1 VTDTRWQ
8 LAAYV
13 FVSVVLGV
21 VAAQLSQRRREFPWL
36 NRLSPDGWPAAILR
50 FGYYVGLPYVA
61 LILGVVPGRYL
72 GLVGLEQLAAS
83 PTGSAA
89 APAAGGLAG
98 FVLRLRADV
107 SLLIWSWLP
116 GFPTLISLT
125 LLMLLLLVATWLAYS
140 RLRRRLTSGLA
151 GPQRMLAREQPPRR
165 TPVVYQ
171 TIHWSFYRSA
181 VWFLTGD
188 LYLAVAGGIALVVAE
203 WMLQPVAREGIGYA
217 LARESLFVEASVLI
231 ATAIIFFFVPNLW
244 LLVPIHWLLL
254 KASRRAISFV
264 SYPASQTA

>member
-8 LAAYV
+8 LATYV
-13 FVSVVLGV
+13 FVSVVLSV
-21 VAAQLSQRRREFPWL
+21 VAAQLAGRRKELPWL
-36 NRLSPDGWPAAILR
+36 RHLAPDGWSAAVLR
-50 FGYYVGLPYVA
+50 FAYYVGLPYIA
-61 LILGVVPGRYL
+61 LVLGVVPGRYL
-72 GLVGLEQLAAS
+72 GLVGLEQLAGS
-83 PTGSAA
+83 PANS
-89 APAAGGLAG
+89 AAGGLAG
-98 FVLRLRADV
+98 FLLRLRADA
-107 SLLIWSWLP
+107 SLLLLSWLP
-116 GFPTLISLT
+116 GIPTLISLT
-125 LLMLLLLVATWLAYS
+125 LLVLALLVAAWLAYG
-140 RLRRRLTSGLA
+140 RLRRRLTSGLTA
-151 GPQRMLAREQPPRR
+151 RQLVLATGQPPRR
-165 TPVVYQ
+165 TPAVYQ
-171 TIHWSFYRSA
+171 AIHWSFYRSA